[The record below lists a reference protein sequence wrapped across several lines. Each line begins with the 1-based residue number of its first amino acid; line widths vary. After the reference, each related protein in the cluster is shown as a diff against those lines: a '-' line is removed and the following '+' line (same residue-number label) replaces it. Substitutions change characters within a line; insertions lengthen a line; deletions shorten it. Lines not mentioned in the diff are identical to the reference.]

1 MRVSLLASSIVCCWL
16 VHPPARAEACDD
28 DDDDRATEID
38 ADTDLSK
45 TLSDDAKAKL
55 DRVADRL
62 DHTQLAFV
70 APDLQIPDL
79 NIDVDIDID
88 IDVDVDVDF
97 SDGGDD

>member
-16 VHPPARAEACDD
+16 VHQPARAEACDD
-28 DDDDRATEID
+28 DDDRATEIE

-55 DRVADRL
+55 DRVVDKL
-62 DHTQLAFV
+62 DHTQLAFE
-70 APDLQIPDL
+70 APDLQIPDV

-88 IDVDVDVDF
+88 IDVDVDFFD
-97 SDGGDD
+97 GDDD